1 MLGFNKVFNGS
12 ALKNF
17 SEAMY
22 EGIEDPEA
30 KKVEEEEAANPAEP
44 KKAGAWGGLPGS
56 R

>member
-1 MLGFNKVFNGS
+1 M
-12 ALKNF
+12 
-17 SEAMY
+17 E

-30 KKVEEEEAANPAEP
+30 KAKEEEEAAKPPPA